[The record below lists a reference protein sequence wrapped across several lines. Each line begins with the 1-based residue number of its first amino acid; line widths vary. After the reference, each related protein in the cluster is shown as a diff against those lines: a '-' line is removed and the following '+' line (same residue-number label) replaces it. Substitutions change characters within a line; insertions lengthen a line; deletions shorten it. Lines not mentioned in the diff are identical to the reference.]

1 MTRVV
6 SFVSAV
12 GLLAACMPTD
22 QASFDEPSARLVSFA
37 PAKQDRSGSCIV
49 GFTVTYPED
58 ISPHKRRITIEE
70 PALGVSTSY
79 DLPIPAL
86 GPSGAFT
93 RQDGMV
99 TFAGLGNATVIDC
112 DPELTRRTLSVG
124 ACNEGQ
130 CAPAR
135 FVPDASL
142 ASLGLEGRVQ

>member
-1 MTRVV
+1 LT
-6 SFVSAV
+6 AV
-12 GLLAACMPTD
+12 GLLAGCVPTD
-22 QASFDEPSARLVSFA
+22 RASFDEPSARSVSFA
-37 PAKQDRSGSCIV
+37 PVKQDRGGSCIV

-70 PALGVSTSY
+70 PALGASTSY

-86 GPSGAFT
+86 GPSNAFT
-93 RQDGMV
+93 RQAGVV

-112 DPELTRRTLSVG
+112 SPELTRRTLSIG
-124 ACNEGQ
+124 ACTEGQ